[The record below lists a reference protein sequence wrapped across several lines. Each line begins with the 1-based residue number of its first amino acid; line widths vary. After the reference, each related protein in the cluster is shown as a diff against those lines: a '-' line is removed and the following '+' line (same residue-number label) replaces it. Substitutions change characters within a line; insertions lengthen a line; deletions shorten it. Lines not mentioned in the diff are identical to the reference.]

1 MRRSF
6 LLVILSFLVFLVP
19 VLGDELP
26 QVLQP
31 NTKAYTAEEVA
42 TLIEAL
48 TPLEE
53 MLIDDRLG
61 SRRTFAP
68 DAWQSHDF
76 AAYSAGRLSEF
87 EYETMLVSRSDR
99 PDTVLPD
106 VVHVWVLVAIPLDE
120 QVAWVPVETT
130 PEPGKPQQT
139 LGLIPSTTDE
149 DGNIWFEESYVS
161 FSEATDPPANLSP
174 VAKMRAPF
182 KIEVNDKTTFR
193 ATSSYDPD
201 GEIVL
206 YCWDFG
212 DGTTETAVTS
222 TARHGYEEPG
232 YYKVMLT
239 AIDDRG
245 ASKTVSITRRV
256 VFRKSCSM
264 CGS

>member
-1 MRRSF
+1 MRQSL
-6 LLVILSFLVFLVP
+6 LLVILSFFVFLVP
-19 VLGDELP
+19 VVGDELP

-31 NTKAYTAEEVA
+31 NTTAYPAEEVTA
-42 TLIEAL
+42 LIEAL
-48 TPLEE
+48 APLEE
-53 MLIDDRLG
+53 ILNDDRLG

-68 DAWQSHDF
+68 DVWQSHDF
-76 AAYSAGRLSEF
+76 AAYTAGRLSEF

-99 PDTVLPD
+99 PDAVLPD
-106 VVHVWVLVAIPLDE
+106 ALHVWVLVGIPLEE
-120 QVAWVPVETT
+120 QVAWVPVEAT
-130 PEPGKPQQT
+130 PEPGKPQQI
-139 LGLIPSTTDE
+139 LGLIPSTRDE

-161 FSEATDPPANLSP
+161 FSEATGPPANLPP
-174 VAKMRAPF
+174 VAKMHAPF
-182 KIEVNDKTTFR
+182 KIEANNKTTFR

-222 TARHGYEEPG
+222 TARHRYEEPG

-239 AIDDRG
+239 VIDDCG

-256 VFRKSCSM
+256 VFQKGCSM

>member
-1 MRRSF
+1 

-31 NTKAYTAEEVA
+31 NTTAYTAEEVR

-53 MLIDDRLG
+53 MLNDDRLG

-68 DAWQSHDF
+68 NAWQSHDF

-87 EYETMLVSRSDR
+87 EYKTLLVSRSDR
-99 PDTVLPD
+99 TDAVLPD
-106 VVHVWVLVAIPLDE
+106 VVHAWVLVAIPLDE
-120 QVAWVPVETT
+120 QVAWVPVEAT
-130 PEPGKPQQT
+130 PEPGQPQRT
-139 LGLIPSTTDE
+139 LGLIPSTSDE
-149 DGNIWFEESYVS
+149 DGDIWFEESYVS
-161 FSEATDPPANLSP
+161 FSEATDLLPNLPP

-193 ATSSYDPD
+193 AASSYDPD

-212 DGTTETAVTS
+212 DGTTETTVTS
-222 TARHGYEEPG
+222 TARHSYEEAD
-232 YYKVMLT
+232 YYRVTLT
-239 AIDDRG
+239 VIDDRG

-256 VFRKSCSM
+256 VFRKGCSM

>member
-1 MRRSF
+1 MRRSL
-6 LLVILSFLVFLVP
+6 LLVILSFFVLLVP

-31 NTKAYTAEEVA
+31 NRTAYTADEVA

-48 TPLEE
+48 ASLEE
-53 MLIDDRLG
+53 MLNDDRLG
-61 SRRTFAP
+61 SRRTFAS
-68 DAWQSHDF
+68 DAWQSRDF

-87 EYETMLVSRSDR
+87 EYESMLVSRSDR
-99 PDTVLPD
+99 PDAVLPD
-106 VVHVWVLVAIPLDE
+106 AVHVWVLVAIPLDE
-120 QVAWVPVETT
+120 QVAWVPVEAT

-139 LGLIPSTTDE
+139 LGFVPSTSDE
-149 DGNIWFEESYVS
+149 DGNMWFEESYVS
-161 FSEATDPPANLSP
+161 FSEATDPPANLPP
-174 VAKMRAPF
+174 VAKIRAPF

-212 DGTTETAVTS
+212 DGTTETTVTS
-222 TARHGYEEPG
+222 TARHGYLESD
-232 YYKVMLT
+232 YYKVTLT
-239 AIDDRG
+239 VVDDRG
-245 ASKTVSITRRV
+245 ASKTVGITRRV
-256 VFRKSCSM
+256 VFQKSCSM